1 MTGGS
6 EFLWIMAVAAAGLF
20 DSITTHM
27 ALSTGRF
34 DELNWWP
41 RWLYR
46 RCSPAVFVVLHPVVL
61 VVVTVAA
68 MMLVPTSGTVPPMVM
83 SIVVTWAA
91 ASNAYQLWQVKKE
104 AKRRD
109 R

>member
-1 MTGGS
+1 MAGGS

-20 DSITTHM
+20 DGITTHM

-46 RCSPAVFVVLHPVVL
+46 RCSPVVFVMLHPIVPVVMA
-61 VVVTVAA
+61 VAA
-68 MMLVPTSGTVPPMVM
+68 MMLVPSAGTVPPMVLTM
-83 SIVVTWAA
+83 VLTLAA
-91 ASNAYQLWQVKKE
+91 ANNAYQLWQVKK
-104 AKRRD
+104 ASKRRD
-109 R
+109 S

>member
-1 MTGGS
+1 MAGGS
-6 EFLWIMAVAAAGLF
+6 ELFWIMAVAAAGLF
-20 DSITTHM
+20 DGITTHM

-46 RCSPAVFVVLHPVVL
+46 KCSPVVFVVLHPVVL
-61 VVVTVAA
+61 VVVAVAA
-68 MMLVPTSGTVPPMVM
+68 MILVPTVGTVPPMAM
-83 SIVVTWAA
+83 TIVITWAA

-104 AKRRD
+104 SKRRD